1 MKKNLVLL
9 GLMAVGKTTIGK
21 IVAKAQLKEFIDT
34 DENVEKNNNTTIFEM
49 FKTKG
54 ESFFRAEEEKEVLKS
69 LKKKNCIIA
78 LGGGAFINETLRKA
92 ILKDTISIW
101 LNVDIKTINKRIKW
115 GHERPLLDKK
125 SNLKEIEKIY
135 NERKNIYKLANYK
148 IECNDLSKEDIVNKI
163 IDIYEKH

>member
-1 MKKNLVLL
+1 VKKNLVLL
-9 GLMAVGKTTIGK
+9 GLMAAGKTTIGK
-21 IVAKAQLKEFIDT
+21 IVAKTQLKEFIDT

-54 ESFFRAEEEKEVLKS
+54 EAFFRVEEEKEVLKS

-101 LNVDIKTINKRIKW
+101 LNVNIETINKRIKRS
-115 GHERPLLDKK
+115 HKRPLLDKK
-125 SNLKEIEKIY
+125 NKLEEIKKIY

-148 IECNDLSKEDIVNKI
+148 IECDNLSREDIVNKI

>member
-1 MKKNLVLL
+1 VKKNLVLL

-115 GHERPLLDKK
+115 GHGRPLLDKK
-125 SNLKEIEKIY
+125 NNLKEIEKIY